1 MPPLATVAAPAR
13 RRFAAR
19 NRTRARLP
27 DACGLAC
34 SARFTALGGP
44 WSKCRTAPSCHAT
57 RIAPRH
63 STSPPPHPDLAPPA
77 PAPCDGLA
85 GGRTQDCGRGRRG
98 RACEREGVVG
108 EHVRDR
114 VGAVPHRRW
123 PRQREGRR
131 AAPGRRTAEEPL
143 RLGRRGA
150 VLAPSSRRLVPSGH
164 PSDPS
169 LPRVPSQRVR
179 AAAAP
184 TPSSAKST
192 RRRTCALPTF
202 LPPPR
207 GRVLALLAPACKA
220 AAASLLSRP
229 HPRSPRRPRCSRRR
243 AWWVQR
249 TRVGSSSV
257 HASRSGQMRI
267 LECAPLDKPLEAM
280 ATQLNPQRLIRGKM
294 FFSSALFFERLL
306 CHWIYST
313 GRTVHCVTCYKNPQ
327 HCF

>member
-1 MPPLATVAAPAR
+1 M
-13 RRFAAR
+13 
-19 NRTRARLP
+19 RAGSLVPR
-27 DACGLAC
+27 
-34 SARFTALGGP
+34 ALRHWAGR
-44 WSKCRTAPSCHAT
+44 WSKWTAPSCHAT

-98 RACEREGVVG
+98 RAGEREEVVG

-114 VGAVPHRRW
+114 VGAVPHGAGSDKGKGAEQRPGGAP
-123 PRQREGRR
+123 PRSRSASADGARFLPRRR
-131 AAPGRRTAEEPL
+131 ALP
-143 RLGRRGA
+143 
-150 VLAPSSRRLVPSGH
+150 RRLVPSDH

-229 HPRSPRRPRCSRRR
+229 HPRSPRRPRCSRR
-243 AWWVQR
+243 
-249 TRVGSSSV
+249 
-257 HASRSGQMRI
+257 
-267 LECAPLDKPLEAM
+267 
-280 ATQLNPQRLIRGKM
+280 
-294 FFSSALFFERLL
+294 
-306 CHWIYST
+306 
-313 GRTVHCVTCYKNPQ
+313 
-327 HCF
+327 